1 MTCVLEFYKTCDA
14 RAAYIKHHKMQIASP
29 VRMYD
34 MTAIIG
40 KLHTDTLAKHD
51 GNRVTFV
58 TSFFELVRDLNLHV
72 NTREHL
78 SFTLIK
84 SLLLLAI
91 TSDANL
97 PGCFDDL
104 KNTGTATVDIEAL
117 KDHLLSKASL
127 YDGKEEH
134 TKLPTSRN
142 TLKSNQ
148 HLLEKDYEVFYDVEQ
163 YSAYQ
168 HMRQIS
174 TPLFEPT
181 LVLHQS
187 VESRTMY
194 GAS

>member
-1 MTCVLEFYKTCDA
+1 MTCVSDFYTTRDA
-14 RAAYIKHHKMQIASP
+14 RAAYSKRHKMQVASP
-29 VRMYD
+29 ARMYD
-34 MTAIIG
+34 TTESIG

-51 GNRVTFV
+51 GTRVTFV
-58 TSFFELVRDLNLHV
+58 TSLFELVRELNLHV
-72 NTREHL
+72 DKREHL
-78 SFTLIK
+78 SFTLVK
-84 SLLLLAI
+84 SLLLLAV

-97 PGCFDDL
+97 PDCFDDP